1 MSSRVASAFVALLL
15 ASASACDSTVGGVA
29 GIDRSDSRESFPG
42 FDVAV
47 YPGDAL
53 MSAWRRPSSPYH
65 WVGYYLAAP
74 CHRDVTW
81 MGKRARVSSLG
92 WGTLVIYVGQQ
103 DWARIPNAI
112 AAARASVIDRPSIDP
127 AAPVTTPESR
137 VSPFAAVTCSAT
149 LLTAAQG
156 ALEADDAITKTASE
170 GFPVGSS
177 IYLDIEY
184 VTSVSA
190 ALKEYV
196 TAWIGAV
203 LRDGRYVPAIYAA
216 KSNAPE
222 IHQVAVAAFTTAGR
236 TDAPSFWIASTSG
249 FDLARHP
256 TDVGLSY
263 AAAWQGRFNVA
274 EQWSG
279 QALTI
284 DVNVASTRSPSAPLT
299 SSALLSAR

>member
-1 MSSRVASAFVALLL
+1 LVALLL
-15 ASASACDSTVGGVA
+15 ASATACDSAGSRVA
-29 GIDRSDSRESFPG
+29 GIDQPDSRQSFPG

-81 MGKRARVSSLG
+81 MGKLSRISSTG

-103 DWARIPNAI
+103 DWARIPNEI
-112 AAARASVIDRPSIDP
+112 AATRASLIDRPITTSQSKE
-127 AAPVTTPESR
+127 APSSAT
-137 VSPFAAVTCSAT
+137 AAVTCSAT

-156 ALEADDAITKTASE
+156 GLEADDAITKSTSE

-177 IYLDIEY
+177 IYLDVEY

-190 ALKEYV
+190 ELKEYIS
-196 TAWIGAV
+196 AWIRAV

-216 KSNAPE
+216 KFNAPE
-222 IHQVAVAAFTTAGR
+222 IHQVALAAFAAAGR
-236 TDAPSFWIASTSG
+236 TDTPSFWIASSSG
-249 FDLARHP
+249 FDLTRHP
-256 TDVGLSY
+256 TDVGLPY

-279 QALTI
+279 QPLTV
-284 DVNVASTRSPSAPLT
+284 DVNVASARSPSAPLAST
-299 SSALLSAR
+299 ALLSTR

>member
-1 MSSRVASAFVALLL
+1 VSSRAAPAFGVLLL
-15 ASASACDSTVGGVA
+15 ASAAACDSAGGRIA
-29 GIDRSDSRESFPG
+29 GIDGSQSRQSFPG

-81 MGKRARVSSLG
+81 MGKRPSVSSLG

-103 DWARIPNAI
+103 DWARIPNTI
-112 AAARASVIDRPSIDP
+112 ATTRASVVDWPAIDIDLP
-127 AAPVTTPESR
+127 RATSSSAA
-137 VSPFAAVTCSAT
+137 AAVTCSAT

-177 IYLDIEY
+177 IYLDVEY
-184 VTSVSA
+184 VTAVSPE
-190 ALKEYV
+190 LKEYI

-222 IHQVAVAAFTTAGR
+222 IHQVAAAAFGAAGR
-236 TDAPSFWIASTSG
+236 TDAPSFWIASSSG
-249 FDLARHP
+249 FDLTSHP
-256 TDVGLSY
+256 TDVGLPY
-263 AAAWQGRFNVA
+263 AAAWQGRFDVA

-279 QALTI
+279 RALTI
-284 DVNVASTRSPSAPLT
+284 DVNVASTRSPSAPLA
-299 SSALLSAR
+299 SSALLSTR

>member
-1 MSSRVASAFVALLL
+1 MSSRVASVFIALLL
-15 ASASACDSTVGGVA
+15 ASATACDSGGRVA
-29 GIDRSDSRESFPG
+29 GIDGSGSPGSFAG

-53 MSAWRRPSSPYH
+53 MSAWRRPASPYH

-81 MGKRARVSSLG
+81 MGKRSSVSSMG

-103 DWARIPNAI
+103 DWARIPNTVATM
-112 AAARASVIDRPSIDP
+112 RASVVDWP
-127 AAPVTTPESR
+127 AIRAEAPLTASSSTA
-137 VSPFAAVTCSAT
+137 AAVTCSAS

-156 ALEADDAITKTASE
+156 TLEADDAITKTASE

-177 IYLDIEY
+177 IYLDVEY

-190 ALKEYV
+190 ELKEYI
-196 TAWIGAV
+196 TAWIREV
-203 LRDGRYVPAIYAA
+203 VRDGRYVPAIYAA

-222 IHQVAVAAFTTAGR
+222 IHQVAVAAFVAAGR
-236 TDAPSFWIASTSG
+236 TDAPSFWIASSSG
-249 FDLARHP
+249 FDLGRLP
-256 TDVGLSY
+256 TDVGLPY

-284 DVNVASTRSPSAPLT
+284 DVNVASTRSPSAPVA
-299 SSALLSAR
+299 SSALIATR

>member
-1 MSSRVASAFVALLL
+1 VSSRVAAAFVLLL
-15 ASASACDSTVGGVA
+15 ASAAACDPAGGRIA
-29 GIDRSDSRESFPG
+29 GTDGSDPQSFPG

-81 MGKRARVSSLG
+81 MGKRSSVSSMG

-103 DWARIPNAI
+103 DWARIPNTI
-112 AAARASVIDRPSIDP
+112 AATRANVVDWPVI
-127 AAPVTTPESR
+127 AAEAPRTTS
-137 VSPFAAVTCSAT
+137 SSGAAAVTCSAT

-156 ALEADDAITKTASE
+156 TLEADDAIRKTASE
-170 GFPVGSS
+170 GFPAGST
-177 IYLDIEY
+177 IYLDVEY
-184 VTSVSA
+184 VTSVSTE
-190 ALKEYV
+190 LKEYI

-222 IHQVAVAAFTTAGR
+222 VYQVAVAAFAAAGR
-236 TDAPSFWIASTSG
+236 TDAPSFWIASSSG

-256 TDVGLSY
+256 SDVGLPY

-274 EQWSG
+274 EQWNG
-279 QALTI
+279 QPLTI
-284 DVNVASTRSPSAPLT
+284 DVNVASTRSPSAPLASNAL
-299 SSALLSAR
+299 SSTR